1 MTGGWAGSPLLAS
14 LCQRFE
20 LSRGKVI
27 KAGGGREHSE
37 KGEFL
42 NCLGSLKPQGGM
54 AERTNATVLKTVR
67 PFAGSRGFKSH
78 SLRQMLLSLEMVVD
92 YLYGMDDGDA

>member
-1 MTGGWAGSPLLAS
+1 MLAPPLPASP
-14 LCQRFE
+14 CQRSE
-20 LSRGKVI
+20 LSRGAI
-27 KAGGGREHSE
+27 KAGGGRHSE
-37 KGEFL
+37 KWEFL

-78 SLRQMLLSLEMVVD
+78 SLRQIIGKSAFLIGGLTIMPIIPPS
-92 YLYGMDDGDA
+92 